1 MNISLA
7 QLKKQVLQELGSEE
21 AVWNYWVSHSRREID
36 LDFQIKYNCSYY
48 FAKKLFNEQF
58 NFRDRTLEECQ
69 KIQRRHREATYLQ
82 RYGRLNVGQF
92 GSIEHKKSIR
102 QHYGVDNPQQAKII
116 KDKTIQTC
124 LKKYGY
130 KTNLIAP
137 EFVMQKSKKYLYEN
151 TSFDSS
157 WELAVWIYAIDHNE
171 AIQRLPIQLYF
182 MWNNEKHFYTPDFL
196 YKGQLIEIKGSQFLD
211 KNHNL
216 TSPYLKNHKEIRT
229 QDYYKAIQDCIE
241 KNNVQLWSS
250 TEIKPFLNYIKKM
263 YGKDYLKQFKQI

>member
-1 MNISLA
+1 M
-7 QLKKQVLQELGSEE
+7 
-21 AVWNYWVSHSRREID
+21 
-36 LDFQIKYNCSYY
+36 
-48 FAKKLFNEQF
+48 
-58 NFRDRTLEECQ
+58 
-69 KIQRRHREATYLQ
+69 Q

-157 WELAVWIYAIDHNE
+157 
-171 AIQRLPIQLYF
+171 
-182 MWNNEKHFYTPDFL
+182 
-196 YKGQLIEIKGSQFLD
+196 
-211 KNHNL
+211 
-216 TSPYLKNHKEIRT
+216 
-229 QDYYKAIQDCIE
+229 
-241 KNNVQLWSS
+241 
-250 TEIKPFLNYIKKM
+250 
-263 YGKDYLKQFKQI
+263 